1 MNGMDEF
8 LDSLFLVLVLVVPF
22 CFAGLF
28 IPGVLLLLG
37 KGPAVKLIVKRLKQP
52 KENYELHIAFRY
64 YGVYFILSAIS
75 LACIIWGAV
84 FYLYGLRFGAAVFF
98 ILLHVVNFVYA
109 PNGDRFLK
117 K

>member
-52 KENYELHIAFRY
+52 KETMNCTLLFPIM
-64 YGVYFILSAIS
+64 VFIL
-75 LACIIWGAV
+75 
-84 FYLYGLRFGAAVFF
+84 F
-98 ILLHVVNFVYA
+98 
-109 PNGDRFLK
+109 
-117 K
+117 